1 MTSRGWRQLLN
12 DIFRGRSP
20 ERNATAMER
29 KWDPRLDDLGVRLEA
44 PAQAEYRLVEA
55 SWVDPSE
62 ANDKRHIYVRVLD
75 KDGTPLEGHPFRI
88 TNGGVRIERTK
99 GPGFD
104 QYWGNYPMFGG
115 GVYTVDI
122 PDVTS
127 DKLTHMV
134 TGSKGRSLQEY
145 VLRHRLPAQCRDCAT
160 SHARANPGPHQDQRL
175 APHRVRPR
183 AQGRRRIL
191 APAPSWTRPHAPGCW
206 GCWIRPRP
214 SSMRLGSC
222 WRDSHGPQADARR
235 LPLARH
241 LAAR

>member
-1 MTSRGWRQLLN
+1 VTSRGWRQLLN
-12 DIFRGRSP
+12 LFRGLSP
-20 ERNATAMER
+20 ERDAATMEL
-29 KWDPRLDDLGVRLEA
+29 KWDPRLDELGVRLEA

-75 KDGTPLEGHPFRI
+75 EEGTPLEGQPFRI

-115 GVYTVDI
+115 VYAVDI

-134 TGSKGRSLQEY
+134 TGSKGDPNRNTCY
-145 VLRHRLPAQCRDCAT
+145 VLVFKHTGEVAPPPPPEPP
-160 SHARANPGPHQDQRL
+160 PGPPPDPGVELDEATRARLLGLLDQ
-175 APHRVRPR
+175 V
-183 AQGRRRIL
+183 
-191 APAPSWTRPHAPGCW
+191 
-206 GCWIRPRP
+206 
-214 SSMRLGSC
+214 
-222 WRDSHGPQADARR
+222 QAELD
-235 LPLARH
+235 
-241 LAAR
+241 AARKLLEG

>member
-1 MTSRGWRQLLN
+1 MSGGSVTSRGWRQLLN
-12 DIFRGRSP
+12 LFRGQSP

-29 KWDPRLDDLGVRLEA
+29 KWDLRLDDLGVRLEA

-75 KDGTPLEGHPFRI
+75 KDGAPLEGHPFRI
-88 TNGGVRIERTK
+88 TNGGVRVERTK

-127 DKLTHMV
+127 DKLAHMV
-134 TGSKGRSLQEY
+134 TGSKADPFKNSCYVIVFRRSVEIA
-145 VLRHRLPAQCRDCAT
+145 PPPT
-160 SHARANPGPHQDQRL
+160 PGPT
-175 APHRVRPR
+175 PVRHR
-183 AQGRRRIL
+183 AQGRCRIR
-191 APAPSWTRPHAPGCW
+191 APTPSWTRPRAPGCW

-214 SSMRLGSC
+214 SSMRPASC
-222 WRDSHGPQADARR
+222 WRDSHGSQADARR

-241 LAAR
+241 PATR

>member
-1 MTSRGWRQLLN
+1 
-12 DIFRGRSP
+12 
-20 ERNATAMER
+20 MER
-29 KWDPRLDDLGVRLEA
+29 KWDPRLDDLGVHLEA

-75 KDGTPLEGHPFRI
+75 KDGTPLEGQPFRI

-115 GVYTVDI
+115 GVYAVDI

-134 TGSKGRSLQEY
+134 TGSKADPFKNTCYVIVFRRSAEIAPPPTPGPT
-145 VLRHRLPAQCRDCAT
+145 RPTRTNAWPHTGSSP
-160 SHARANPGPHQDQRL
+160 ARADTESW
-175 APHRVRPR
+175 PR
-183 AQGRRRIL
+183 RQAGRGH
-191 APAPSWTRPHAPGCW
+191 TRPAAGAAGSGPD
-206 GCWIRPRP
+206 
-214 SSMRLGSC
+214 RL
-222 WRDSHGPQADARR
+222 D
-235 LPLARH
+235 
-241 LAAR
+241 AARKLLER

>member
-1 MTSRGWRQLLN
+1 
-12 DIFRGRSP
+12 
-20 ERNATAMER
+20 MER

-55 SWVDPSE
+55 SWVDPGE

-88 TNGGVRIERTK
+88 TNGGVRVERTK

-134 TGSKGRSLQEY
+134 TGSKGDPFRNTCYVIVFQRSVEIAP
-145 VLRHRLPAQCRDCAT
+145 PA
-160 SHARANPGPHQDQRL
+160 PGPIPGPTPGPTPDPTPGPTPGPGPTPDPGPGPKLDEATRARLLGLLDQ
-175 APHRVRPR
+175 
-183 AQGRRRIL
+183 AQAEL
-191 APAPSWTRPHAPGCW
+191 
-206 GCWIRPRP
+206 
-214 SSMRLGSC
+214 
-222 WRDSHGPQADARR
+222 D
-235 LPLARH
+235 
-241 LAAR
+241 AARKLLEG

>member
-1 MTSRGWRQLLN
+1 
-12 DIFRGRSP
+12 
-20 ERNATAMER
+20 MER

-75 KDGTPLEGHPFRI
+75 KDGTPLEGQPFRI

-115 GVYTVDI
+115 GVYVVDI

-127 DKLTHMV
+127 DKLTHLV
-134 TGSKGRSLQEY
+134 TGSKGDPFKNTCY
-145 VLRHRLPAQCRDCAT
+145 VLVFQRSVEITLPPT
-160 SHARANPGPHQDQRL
+160 PGPTPDQRL
-175 APHRVRPR
+175 TPHPAPRQIQRR
-183 AQGRRRIL
+183 AQGRRRIP
-191 APAPSWTRPHAPGCW
+191 APASSWTRPRAPGCW
-206 GCWIRPRP
+206 GCWIRLRPR
-214 SSMRLGSC
+214 
-222 WRDSHGPQADARR
+222 
-235 LPLARH
+235 
-241 LAAR
+241 